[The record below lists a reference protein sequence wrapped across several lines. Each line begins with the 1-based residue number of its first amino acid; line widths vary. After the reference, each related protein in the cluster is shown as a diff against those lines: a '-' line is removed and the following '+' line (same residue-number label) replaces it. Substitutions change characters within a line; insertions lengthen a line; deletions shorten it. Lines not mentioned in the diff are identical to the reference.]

1 MNGNFPTPL
10 PHRALYMV
18 KVLLARFQ
26 VFFLATVLLEQF
38 KEPKAMVT
46 ALSEMLTALSERLTV
61 KVLLE
66 QFQALSMV
74 TALSEMLTAL
84 SERLMV
90 KVLLE
95 QFQVFSMVTAL
106 SEMLMALS
114 DQVTALA

>member
-10 PHRALYMV
+10 LHRALYMV
-18 KVLLARFQ
+18 KVLLAQFQ

-38 KEPKAMVT
+38 KELKA
-46 ALSEMLTALSERLTV
+46 
-61 KVLLE
+61 
-66 QFQALSMV
+66 MV

-106 SEMLMALS
+106 SEMLTALS